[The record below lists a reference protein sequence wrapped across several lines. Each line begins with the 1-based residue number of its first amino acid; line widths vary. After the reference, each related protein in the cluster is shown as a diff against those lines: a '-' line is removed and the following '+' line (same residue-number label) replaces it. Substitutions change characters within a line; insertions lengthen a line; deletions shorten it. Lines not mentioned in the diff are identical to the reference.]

1 MTVYSIVEFKNKFF
15 PNLSTRTIER
25 NFKAGNY
32 ASRYS
37 FNKVGN
43 TWVIIDGCNTTE
55 EIEKLQIAVTAVKC
69 HHKTEKPPTELI
81 SAMAIKYKIDYKILL
96 SFF

>member
-1 MTVYSIVEFKNKFF
+1 MNVYSLKEFQTCFY
-15 PNLSTRTIER
+15 PELSTRTIER

-32 ASRYS
+32 ASRFS

-43 TWVIIDGCNTTE
+43 SWVIIDGCNTTE

-81 SAMAIKYKIDYKILL
+81 SAMAIKYKIDYKLLL